1 MDDTVEEQ
9 NTGREWPEV
18 ISEAQRL
25 WTTCAALLR
34 EQVSDPVWH
43 TAFEGVRAVDYD
55 GHTLIL
61 GVPSTLAK
69 DRIEGRYVGLVRD
82 ALVEAG
88 AAHAHLRLQ
97 IDVAPPAQLW
107 TVPNPSD
114 YPPGPATTAPYGRPA
129 SGLGPPPGRVGPGD
143 GDMGQAM
150 GGVRANDLAGPGA
163 PGPGPGDNGGVALN
177 TRYTF
182 ENFVT
187 GGSNRFA
194 HAAAQSVAE
203 MPARKFNPLFIYGD
217 AGLGKTHLLQ
227 SIASYVHDNYPA
239 YRVRYVTSET
249 FLNEFI
255 DSMHSDSRDAFKRR
269 YRDVDVLLVD
279 DVQFFE
285 GKQETVEE
293 FFHTFNHLHQT
304 SRQIVLS
311 SDRSPDQIG
320 IEDRLRSR
328 FQQGLLTDIQPP
340 ELETRLAILRKKAE
354 LETQRIPG
362 DVLEFI
368 ATNIT
373 DNIRVLEGALIRVSA
388 FANLT
393 HEPLTVERSAQVLA
407 DLLNEN
413 QPRPITPALILE
425 ETAKFF
431 GFTVEEITSK
441 HRQRPLVT
449 ARQIAM
455 YVMRELTELS
465 YPNIAREFGG
475 RDHTTVIHAVEKI
488 GGLMSKDRQIYDQ
501 VTRLQQAVR
510 QGG

>member
-1 MDDTVEEQ
+1 MLWMTTPEEE
-9 NTGREWPEV
+9 RADV
-18 ISEAQRL
+18 MSDAQRL

-34 EQVSDPVWH
+34 AEVSDLVWH
-43 TAFEGVRAVDYD
+43 TAFEGVRAADYD
-55 GHTLIL
+55 GHVLTL

-69 DRIEGRYVGLVRD
+69 ERIEGRYLGLVRN
-82 ALVEAG
+82 ALIEAG
-88 AAHAHLRLQ
+88 AAEAQLRLQ
-97 IDVAPPAQLW
+97 IDSAEPPQLW
-107 TVPNPSD
+107 TVPRPSD
-114 YPPGPATTAPYGRPA
+114 RPLSPVGGPGAGTGGPGGRDDTVGPGPPGPP
-129 SGLGPPPGRVGPGD
+129 SVPGRGGRLPTD
-143 GDMGQAM
+143 GRSAE
-150 GGVRANDLAGPGA
+150 
-163 PGPGPGDNGGVALN
+163 LN
-177 TRYTF
+177 PRYTF
-182 ENFVT
+182 DNFVT

-227 SIASYVHDNYPA
+227 GIASYVNDNYPA

-269 YRDVDVLLVD
+269 YRDIDVLLVD

-311 SDRSPDQIG
+311 SDRAPDQIG

-328 FQQGLLTDIQPP
+328 FQQGLMTDIQPP

-354 LETQRIPG
+354 LETTRIPN

-368 ATNIT
+368 AANIT

-388 FANLT
+388 FASLT
-393 HEPLTVERSAQVLA
+393 HEPLTVERATQVLA
-407 DLLNEN
+407 DLLSER
-413 QPRPITPALILE
+413 QPRPITPQLILDS
-425 ETAKFF
+425 TAKFF
-431 GFTVEEITSK
+431 GFTVDEIISK

-449 ARQIAM
+449 ARQVAM

-488 GGLMSKDRQIYDQ
+488 GALMSKDRQIYDQ
-501 VTRLQQAVR
+501 VTRLQQAIR

>member
-1 MDDTVEEQ
+1 VMSD
-9 NTGREWPEV
+9 
-18 ISEAQRL
+18 AQRL
-25 WTTCAALLR
+25 WSTCAALLR
-34 EQVSDPVWH
+34 AQVSDLVWH
-43 TAFEGVRAVDYD
+43 TAFEGVRATEFD
-55 GHTLIL
+55 GRTLTL

-69 DRIEGRYVGLVRD
+69 ERIEGRYLGLVRD

-88 AAHAHLRLQ
+88 AADTQLRLQ
-97 IDVAPPAQLW
+97 IDVAPPPELW
-107 TVPNPSD
+107 SVQMPAERPATAMVPGGR
-114 YPPGPATTAPYGRPA
+114 PGPAPR
-129 SGLGPPPGRVGPGD
+129 GPSPSGPG
-143 GDMGQAM
+143 
-150 GGVRANDLAGPGA
+150 NIA
-163 PGPGPGDNGGVALN
+163 PVVGSADDTGTELN
-177 TRYTF
+177 PRYTF
-182 ENFVT
+182 ENFVI

-203 MPARKFNPLFIYGD
+203 MPARKYNPLFIYGD

-227 SIASYVHDNYPA
+227 AIATYVHDNYPA
-239 YRVRYVTSET
+239 HRVRYVTSET

-255 DSMHSDSRDAFKRR
+255 DSMQSDSRDAFKRR
-269 YRDVDVLLVD
+269 YRDIDVLLVD

-304 SRQIVLS
+304 NRQIVLS
-311 SDRSPDQIG
+311 SDRPPDQIG

-328 FQQGLLTDIQPP
+328 FKQGLMTDIQPP

-354 LETQRIPG
+354 LETTRIPSE
-362 DVLEFI
+362 VLEFI

-388 FANLT
+388 FASLT
-393 HEPLTVERSAQVLA
+393 HEPLTVERATQVLA
-407 DLLNEN
+407 DLLSEN
-413 QPRPITPALILE
+413 QPRPITPQLILE
-425 ETAKFF
+425 ETAKFY
-431 GFTVEEITSK
+431 GFTVEEIISK

-449 ARQIAM
+449 ARQVGM

-488 GGLMSKDRQIYDQ
+488 GALMSKDRQIYDQ